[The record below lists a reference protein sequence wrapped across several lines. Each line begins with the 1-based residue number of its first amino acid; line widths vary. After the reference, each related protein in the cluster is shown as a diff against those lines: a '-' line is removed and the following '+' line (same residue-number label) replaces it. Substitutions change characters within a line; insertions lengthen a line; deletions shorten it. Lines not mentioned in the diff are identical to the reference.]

1 MENTSQAFEQV
12 ESWLHKW
19 TVDPLHAKQAFS
31 AFYDWLK
38 AEGML
43 LEFKERPGISYSLR
57 AKHPLQKDRPLFVLI
72 DVVDDDAEERWLSV
86 CFYAD
91 MIQDS
96 KELGDFVPGGLMGL
110 NALCLNLE
118 EDDKAMC
125 DYIQNRL
132 MEAASMAKKY

>member
-1 MENTSQAFEQV
+1 MSLEQTCTQIDQ
-12 ESWLHKW
+12 WLDAWK
-19 TVDPLHAKQAFS
+19 VDPLNAKEAFFAYYS
-31 AFYDWLK
+31 WLK
-38 AEGML
+38 AEGME

-57 AKHPLQKDRPLFVLI
+57 AKHPSQQDRPLFVLI

-91 MIQDS
+91 MVQDRE
-96 KELGDFVPGGLMGL
+96 ELGDFVPSGLMGL

-118 EDDKAMC
+118 EDDNVMR

-132 MEAASMAKKY
+132 TEAASLAKKY

>member
-1 MENTSQAFEQV
+1 MQSNELVSPEVDQ
-12 ESWLHKW
+12 WLAEW
-19 TVDPLHAKQAFS
+19 TVDPLRAKDAFTS
-31 AFYDWLK
+31 FYDWLK

-43 LEFKERPGISYSLR
+43 LDFKARPGISYSLR
-57 AKHPLQKDRPLFVLI
+57 ARHPQQQDRPLFVLI

-91 MIQDS
+91 MVQDRE
-96 KELGDFVPGGLMGL
+96 ELGDFVPGGLMGL

-132 MEAASMAKKY
+132 MEAASVAKKF